1 MRLKNLNKS
10 ILLVLLTVCSTA
22 AAVQA
27 DRIASTTPNNG
38 ETEFNQLIPGKAAP
52 QFTLTDT
59 NGKTHKLADYKG
71 KYVVLEW
78 FNHGCPFVRKHYNSG
93 NMQKLQKEYTKKGVI
108 WLSICSSATGKQGYG
123 SASEQNKLSAENG
136 AAPTAIL
143 LDADGIVGHLYG
155 AKTTPDMFIVDPKG
169 ILIYTGAIDDTPGV
183 DISEIATAKNYVQ
196 AALDESMSGKPVSVA
211 STHSYG
217 CSVKYATP

>member
-1 MRLKNLNKS
+1 MRLNHLNKA
-10 ILLVLLTVCSTA
+10 ILLGLLVVGLTA
-22 AAVQA
+22 PVVRAES
-27 DRIASTTPNNG
+27 IASSSPD
-38 ETEFNQLIPGKAAP
+38 TEFSQLVPGKSAP

-59 NGKTHKLADYKG
+59 NGKTHKLSDYKG

-108 WLSICSSATGKQGYG
+108 WLSICSSAPGKQGYC
-123 SASEQNKLSAENG
+123 SPTEQNQTSAENG

-143 LDADGIVGHLYG
+143 LDAPGKVGHLYG
-155 AKTTPDMFIVDPKG
+155 AKTTPDMFVIDPKG
-169 ILIYTGAIDDTPGV
+169 ILIYAGAIDDTPGV
-183 DISEIATAKNYVQ
+183 DASEIATAKNYVK
-196 AALDESMSGKPVSVA
+196 AALDESMAGKSVSIA

-217 CSVKYATP
+217 CSVKYASP